1 MRRLKNVKDAKKF
14 REELLLQ
21 QNNIDPIL
29 NILITRPVLD
39 HQHFPS
45 YNCRGVLQNEV
56 NAFEGKVF
64 NAYRRY
70 LKHLT
75 NTPLVDILKSLILY
89 LEKDNTTMPVHYT
102 AIKDELKPFKKLNAQ
117 KQINT
122 LKGLNIAP
130 AGSAKKRLKQMRK
143 VILEGKQTQG

>member
-1 MRRLKNVKDAKKF
+1 MQRLKDVKEAKKF
-14 REELLLQ
+14 REELLTQ
-21 QNNIDPIL
+21 QKNIDPIL
-29 NILITRPVLD
+29 NIPITRPVLD
-39 HQHFPS
+39 HQHFPN

-75 NTPLVDILKSLILY
+75 KAPLVDILKSLILY
-89 LEKDNTTMPVHYT
+89 LEKDNTKMPIHYT
-102 AIKDELKPFKKLNAQ
+102 AIKDELRPFKRLSAKE
-117 KQINT
+117 QINT

-130 AGSAKKRLKQMRK
+130 ACTAKKRLKQMQK
-143 VILEGKQTQG
+143 VILEGKQKQG